1 MKRYKQARRR
11 CEQVVRDFFNNALW
25 LDTVF
30 EHEDNPKRMSHLDYM
45 LYHFEEEFY
54 HDYELKRNATLRLMP
69 LFCRLAFEC
78 GFQQSSPKPQKL
90 LFLKRV
96 LELLLKKSNDGVINL
111 SDIDIYN
118 TSYKDLEKEYGTH
131 IEKKNEL
138 TRLIVEN
145 GQWVRNEDY
154 EIIGDI
160 NYKMAHEYAEYCS
173 LCYLQSFAT
182 WNNYVN
188 YGTNKVY
195 LILHKDW
202 KDVEKKHDDETVES
216 PYDTYGRS
224 MIFVFVDDEGNLA
237 YCNTRWNHDAT
248 YGAEHSTDHA
258 LDEREISEIVGVNF
272 YEVFKPKVKKLEDDP
287 VYRLSKGD
295 DIDDIFD
302 SVELWVNGLRVV
314 SLNGSFNVLNEKN
327 ELISPGRWFKS
338 IENTTKDGQIIVR
351 TKDDFVTILNR
362 DGTQLLDNYYLNI
375 VLHGCGSY
383 YVAWDSN
390 YNTYIINKNGEV
402 VSYYDRTKMVSSLI
416 LHDSDGVMTNNY
428 MVLHK
433 EEEINTPAKSLFIYS
448 EDGKIIFETTI
459 KKRSI
464 RNNGWVLFLGNDD
477 VYYHVSG
484 DGKILGKSTEFKNI
498 ISVNISKGC
507 LIGET
512 KSGGR
517 VVLNDRLEKISDEY
531 PIACINYY
539 GFNDRY
545 LPIIDEEHCP
555 QELNFIDKYGKLL
568 LPRNTAFVPLFRPIY
583 YTNEYVVIKTEGGK
597 FTDILRKGNSFLKS
611 DGTIIR
617 LNEKWIIYACFEKFA
632 LVVKCKLDEDLT
644 IGEENNLMRL
654 HPELFHYNLTDY
666 DGNLLLDEWYT
677 NIEGNNNI
685 LILTTSTGKQVL
697 TSDLKPFFVDD
708 IKLTHEDR
716 IFFGN
721 YKDGIYV
728 VHDGKCAYFDENGR
742 WMFDK
747 MWFDEIVGLMTTHAV
762 TNYVGDKLYKL
773 CSNGKAKEIKE

>member
-154 EIIGDI
+154 EIIEDV
-160 NYKMAHEYAEYCS
+160 NYKMAHEYAEYCD
-173 LCYLQSFAT
+173 LCYLRRFET
-182 WNNYVN
+182 WINYVN

-202 KDVEKKHDDETVES
+202 KDVEKKHDDETVKS

-302 SVELWVNGLRVV
+302 SVVLWVNGLRVV

-338 IENTTKDGQIIVR
+338 IENMTKDGQIIVR
-351 TKDDFVTILNR
+351 TFDNFVIILNR
-362 DGTQLLDNYYLNI
+362 DGTQLLDYCFLDVDI
-375 VLHGCGSY
+375 HECGSY
-383 YVAWDSN
+383 YVVSGHSIGYDH
-390 YNTYIINKNGEV
+390 IINKNG
-402 VSYYDRTKMVSSLI
+402 KIVSSYDNTKAILTTG

-428 MVLHK
+428 IVVDNRKDKNMF
-433 EEEINTPAKSLFIYS
+433 AIYN
-448 EDGKIIFETTI
+448 EDGKLIFETTY
-459 KKRSI
+459 KKLFI
-464 RNNGWVLFLGNDD
+464 RNNGWMLFLGNDD

-484 DGKILGKSTEFKNI
+484 DGKIIGKKE
-498 ISVNISKGC
+498 
-507 LIGET
+507 IGDITVEYGGDYLYGKT
-512 KSGGR
+512 PSGGH
-517 VVLNDRLEKISDEY
+517 VLLNDQLEAISDEY
-531 PIACINYY
+531 DYLNSSSEFR
-539 GFNDRY
+539 GRY
-545 LPIIDEEHCP
+545 LLTRSKDFSPNI
-555 QELNFIDKYGKLL
+555 NFIDKHGKLL
-568 LPRNTAFVPLFRPIY
+568 LPDNTVFSLFYSPKY
-583 YTNEYVVIKTEGGK
+583 YTNKYAVVS
-597 FTDILRKGNSFLKS
+597 TDPKEPMPAILKS
-611 DGTIIR
+611 DGTIVSFNDDW
-617 LNEKWIIYACFEKFA
+617 LVNTCYENFA
-632 LVVKCKLDEDLT
+632 VVYKHKT
-644 IGEENNLMRL
+644 ISNFNIVYNLM
-654 HPELFHYNLTDY
+654 DY
-666 DGNLLLDEWYT
+666 DGNLLLDEWCVG
-677 NIEGNNNI
+677 ICGNKNV
-685 LILTTSTGKQVL
+685 LILSTSTNRQVL
-697 TSDLKPFFVDD
+697 TTDLKPFFVDN
-708 IKLTHEDR
+708 IKLTH
-716 IFFGN
+716 
-721 YKDGIYV
+721 KDKIYLRENKGLYV
-728 VHDGKCAYFDENGR
+728 VRDGKCAYFDENGR

-747 MWFDEIVGLMTTHAV
+747 MWFDELVSPSTYHAV
-762 TNYVGDKLYKL
+762 TNYVSDKLYKL
-773 CSNGKAKEIKE
+773 CPNGKAKEIKDVIYR

>member
-202 KDVEKKHDDETVES
+202 KDVEKKHDDETVKS

-237 YCNTRWNHDAT
+237 YCNTRWNHDAK

-272 YEVFKPKVKKLEDDP
+272 YEVFKPKVKKMEDDP

-302 SVELWVNGLRVV
+302 SVVLWVNGLRVV
-314 SLNGSFNVLNEKN
+314 TLNGSFNVLNEKN

-338 IENTTKDGQIIVR
+338 IKNMTKDGQIIVK
-351 TKDDFVTILNR
+351 TKDNFVTILNR
-362 DGTQLLDNYYLNI
+362 DGTQLLDYCFLDANI
-375 VLHGCGSY
+375 HECDSY
-383 YVAWDSN
+383 YVARNSN
-390 YNTYIINKNGEV
+390 DNEFIINKNG
-402 VSYYDRTKMVSSLI
+402 KIVSSYDNTKVILTNG

-428 MVLHK
+428 IVVYKRKDKNMF
-433 EEEINTPAKSLFIYS
+433 AIYN
-448 EDGKIIFETTI
+448 EDGKLIFETTY

-464 RNNGWVLFLGNDD
+464 TNNGWVLFLCNDD

-512 KSGGR
+512 TSGRR
-517 VVLNDRLEKISDEY
+517 VVLNDRLERISDEY
-531 PIACINYY
+531 PIANRDCY
-539 GFNDRY
+539 GFVGRY
-545 LPIIDEEHCP
+545 LPVIDEEHYP
-555 QELNFIDKYGKLL
+555 QELNFIDKYGKLML
-568 LPRNTAFVPLFRPIY
+568 SHNTAFVPLFRPKY
-583 YTNEYVVIKTEGGK
+583 YTDEYVVVKTEGGK

-617 LNEKWIIYACFEKFA
+617 LNEKWIIYTCFEKFA

-644 IGEENNLMRL
+644 IVEENNLMRF

-666 DGNLLLDEWYT
+666 HGNLLLDEWCT

-716 IFFGN
+716 IFFEN

-747 MWFDEIVGLMTTHAV
+747 MWFDEIVGLMTNHAV

-773 CSNGKAKEIKE
+773 CPNGKAKEIKDVIYR

>member
-202 KDVEKKHDDETVES
+202 KDVEKKHDDETVKS

-237 YCNTRWNHDAT
+237 YCNTRWNHDAK

-302 SVELWVNGLRVV
+302 SVVLWVNGLRVV
-314 SLNGSFNVLNEKN
+314 GLNGSFNVLNEKN
-327 ELISPGRWFKS
+327 ELISPGRWFKR
-338 IENTTKDGQIIVR
+338 IENMTKDGQIIVK
-351 TKDDFVTILNR
+351 TFDNFVTILNR
-362 DGTQLLDNYYLNI
+362 DGTQLLEDYYLNI

-383 YVAWDSN
+383 YVAWDSD
-390 YNTYIINKNGEV
+390 YNAYIINKNGEV
-402 VSYYDRTKMVSSLI
+402 VSSYDRTKRVSSLI

-428 MVLHK
+428 MVLSENK
-433 EEEINTPAKSLFIYS
+433 LTSPTKTLYIYS

-459 KKRSI
+459 KKRAI

-484 DGKILGKSTEFKNI
+484 DGKILGKSKEFKDISITEF
-498 ISVNISKGC
+498 SKC
-507 LIGET
+507 WLIGET
-512 KSGGR
+512 TSGGY
-517 VVLNDRLEKISDEY
+517 VLLNNQLERISDEY
-531 PIACINYY
+531 EYLNSSFEFRGRYLLAKSKTSFPSINY
-539 GFNDRY
+539 
-545 LPIIDEEHCP
+545 IDER
-555 QELNFIDKYGKLL
+555 GKLL
-568 LPRNTAFVPLFRPIY
+568 LPHNTVFYSIWESKY
-583 YTNEYVVIKTEGGK
+583 YTNEYAVVGTDPKGQEG
-597 FTDILRKGNSFLKS
+597 SAFLKS
-611 DGTIIR
+611 DGTIVSF
-617 LNEKWIIYACFEKFA
+617 NEEWGVNTCYKNFA
-632 LVVKCKLDEDLT
+632 IVYKHKT
-644 IGEENNLMRL
+644 ISNIDIVHNLID
-654 HPELFHYNLTDY
+654 N
-666 DGNLLLDEWYT
+666 DGNLLLDEWCT
-677 NIEGNNNI
+677 RIEGNEDI
-685 LILTTSTGKQVL
+685 LILTTSTDRQVL
-697 TSDLKPFFVDD
+697 TTDLKPFFVDD
-708 IKLTHEDR
+708 IRLGREDR
-716 IFFGN
+716 IYFEYNNG
-721 YKDGIYV
+721 GICV
-728 VHDGKCAYFDENGR
+728 MHDGKCAFFDKNGR

-747 MWFDEIVGLMTTHAV
+747 MWFDELVSLSTNHAV
-762 TNYVGDKLYKL
+762 ANYVGDKLYKL
-773 CSNGKAKEIKE
+773 CSNGKAKEIKDVIYR

>member
-96 LELLLKKSNDGVINL
+96 LELLLKKSNEGVINL

-202 KDVEKKHDDETVES
+202 KDVEKKHDDETVKS

-302 SVELWVNGLRVV
+302 SVVLWVNGLRVV

-327 ELISPGRWFKS
+327 ELISPGRWFKR
-338 IENTTKDGQIIVR
+338 IENMTEDGQIIVK
-351 TKDDFVTILNR
+351 TFDNFVTILNR
-362 DGTQLLDNYYLNI
+362 DGTQLLEDYYLDI
-375 VLHGCGSY
+375 VLHGCRSY
-383 YVAWDSN
+383 YVVRDSN

-402 VSYYDRTKMVSSLI
+402 VSSYVKREMVSSLI

-428 MVLHK
+428 MVLSENK
-433 EEEINTPAKSLFIYS
+433 LTSPTKTLYIYS

-459 KKRSI
+459 KKRAI

-477 VYYHVSG
+477 VFYHVSG
-484 DGKILGKSTEFKNI
+484 DGK
-498 ISVNISKGC
+498 
-507 LIGET
+507 LIGKKEIGDDIT
-512 KSGGR
+512 GVEIGITVDCLYGKTSSGGY
-517 VVLNDRLEKISDEY
+517 VLLNDQLEIISDEY
-531 PIACINYY
+531 EYLNSSFEFRGRYLLAKSKTSFPSINY
-539 GFNDRY
+539 
-545 LPIIDEEHCP
+545 IDER
-555 QELNFIDKYGKLL
+555 GKLL
-568 LPRNTAFVPLFRPIY
+568 LPHNTVFYSIWKPKY
-583 YTNEYVVIKTEGGK
+583 YTNEYAVVGTDPKGQEG
-597 FTDILRKGNSFLKS
+597 SAFLKS
-611 DGTIIR
+611 DGTIVSF
-617 LNEKWIIYACFEKFA
+617 NEEWGVNTCYKNFA
-632 LVVKCKLDEDLT
+632 IVYKHKT
-644 IGEENNLMRL
+644 ISNIDIVHNLID
-654 HPELFHYNLTDY
+654 N
-666 DGNLLLDEWYT
+666 DGNLLLDEWCT
-677 NIEGNNNI
+677 RIEGNKDI
-685 LILTTSTGKQVL
+685 LILTTSTDRQVL
-697 TSDLKPFFVDD
+697 TTDLKPFFVDD
-708 IKLTHEDR
+708 IRLGREDR
-716 IFFGN
+716 IYFEYNNG
-721 YKDGIYV
+721 GICV
-728 VHDGKCAYFDENGR
+728 MHDGKCAFFDKNGR

-747 MWFDEIVGLMTTHAV
+747 MWFDELVSLSTNHAV
-762 TNYVGDKLYKL
+762 ANYVGDKLYKL
-773 CSNGKAKEIKE
+773 CPNGKAKEIKE

>member
-173 LCYLQSFAT
+173 LCYLQSFTT

-202 KDVEKKHDDETVES
+202 KDVEKKHDDETVKS

-302 SVELWVNGLRVV
+302 SVVLWVNGLRVV
-314 SLNGSFNVLNEKN
+314 GLNGRFNVLNEKN

-338 IENTTKDGQIIVR
+338 IENMTKDGQIIVK
-351 TKDDFVTILNR
+351 TKDNFVTILNR
-362 DGTQLLDNYYLNI
+362 DGTQLLDDYYLNI

-390 YNTYIINKNGEV
+390 YNAYIINKNGEV
-402 VSYYDRTKMVSSLI
+402 VSSYDRTKMVSSLI

-459 KKRSI
+459 KKRFI

-484 DGKILGKSTEFKNI
+484 DGKIIGKKE
-498 ISVNISKGC
+498 
-507 LIGET
+507 IGDITVEYGGDYLYGKT
-512 KSGGR
+512 PSGGH
-517 VVLNDRLEKISDEY
+517 VLLNDQLEAISDEY
-531 PIACINYY
+531 DYLNSNSEFR
-539 GFNDRY
+539 GRY
-545 LPIIDEEHCP
+545 LLTRSKDFSPNI
-555 QELNFIDKYGKLL
+555 NFIDKHGKLL
-568 LPRNTAFVPLFRPIY
+568 LPDNTVFSLFYSPKY
-583 YTNEYVVIKTEGGK
+583 YTNKYAVVS
-597 FTDILRKGNSFLKS
+597 TDPKEPMPAILKS
-611 DGTIIR
+611 DGTIVSFNDDW
-617 LNEKWIIYACFEKFA
+617 LVNTCYENFA
-632 LVVKCKLDEDLT
+632 VVYKHKT
-644 IGEENNLMRL
+644 ISNFNIVYNLM
-654 HPELFHYNLTDY
+654 DY
-666 DGNLLLDEWYT
+666 DGNLLLDEWCVG
-677 NIEGNNNI
+677 ICGNKNV
-685 LILTTSTGKQVL
+685 LILSTSTNRQVL
-697 TSDLKPFFVDD
+697 TTDLKPFFVDN
-708 IKLTHEDR
+708 IKLTH
-716 IFFGN
+716 
-721 YKDGIYV
+721 KDKIYLRENKGLYV
-728 VHDGKCAYFDENGR
+728 VRDGKCAYFDENGR

-747 MWFDEIVGLMTTHAV
+747 MWFDELVSPSTYHAV
-762 TNYVGDKLYKL
+762 TNYVSDKLYKL
-773 CSNGKAKEIKE
+773 CPNGKAKEIKDVIYR